1 MEEKK
6 PDSAQEAAPK
16 PGQKQEQESQGV
28 IVEIFKKLLEYN
40 FSSYGTKKEF

>member
-6 PDSAQEAAPK
+6 TDSVQEAAPK
-16 PGQKQEQESQGV
+16 AVQKQEQESQGV

-40 FSSYGTKKEF
+40 FSSYGTKRDF